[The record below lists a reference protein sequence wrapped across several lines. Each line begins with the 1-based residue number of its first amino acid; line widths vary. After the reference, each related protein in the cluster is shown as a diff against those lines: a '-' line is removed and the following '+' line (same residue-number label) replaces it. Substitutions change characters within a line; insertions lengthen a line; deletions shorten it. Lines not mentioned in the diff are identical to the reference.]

1 MDILNYNRKAWNHQV
16 ELKNKW
22 TLPVNEQDI
31 VDAQNGKYD
40 LLLTPKKP
48 VPVNWLGELNG
59 KQVLCLASGGGQQVP
74 IFAALGAIVT
84 SFDLSDAQLQQD
96 KETCEKFGL
105 QVQLVQGDMADLSAL
120 QNDTFDLIFHPCS
133 NCFSEEILPVW
144 KECFRVLKKGG
155 VLLSGFCNPII
166 YAFDA
171 EKRDEERV
179 LEVKYKLPYSD
190 RDSLDETQR
199 NKFKEENE
207 PFCYSHSL
215 TTQLGGQL
223 KAGFVLQ
230 DLFEDNWGGE
240 EAEDRY
246 FDSFIATK
254 SMKPH

>member
-1 MDILNYNRKAWNHQV
+1 MDILAYNRNAWNHQV
-16 ELKNKW
+16 ALHNKW
-22 TLPVNEQDI
+22 TLPVTEQEI
-31 VDAQNGKYD
+31 VAAKNGSFSF
-40 LLLTPKKP
+40 LLTPTTP
-48 VPVNWLGELNG
+48 VPTNWLGELNG
-59 KQVLCLASGGGQQVP
+59 KKILCLASGGGQQVP

-144 KECFRVLKKGG
+144 KECFRVLKNGG
-155 VLLSGFCNPII
+155 VLLSGFCNPVI
-166 YAFDA
+166 YTFDA

-199 NKFKEENE
+199 NKFKEVNE

-240 EAEDRY
+240 ETEDRY